1 MKLTKSELRLIIK
14 EELTKLSEQEAIEYL
29 EHVFANSHASGR
41 PIGEQ
46 FKDKILAKE
55 AMEIAVDIV
64 NSLTPAVLSAII
76 ERYAK
81 MRKKSE
87 KIEGVSSIQEMAVI
101 NSIILYTGG
110 NVASV
115 RNPNEFIPDQAKE
128 VSLLH
133 TNPYQDNLS
142 IMNDVIPD
150 KDMYIIA
157 NYVMTQL
164 ANLPI
169 KSPITVYR
177 GIALP
182 NRIAQNIR
190 VGSTF
195 LNKQLSSWTSD
206 ESQAINFGKGRAVEM
221 MYSYSNN
228 KLVATDSKEM
238 AVCIFKV
245 DNFSVGADISH
256 LSVYPGEKEFI
267 CGRKVMIKKIK
278 GSWFSRKPQQII
290 LYPGSKNEKNLNLYY
305 FICKDAGS

>member
-41 PIGEQ
+41 PVGEQ

-87 KIEGVSSIQEMAVI
+87 KIEGVSSTQEMAVI

-115 RNPNEFIPDQAKE
+115 RKPNEFIPDQADQAKK
-128 VSLLH
+128 SLWLPDG
-133 TNPYQDNLS
+133 TIYPDNLS
-142 IMNDVIPD
+142 VIPD

-190 VGSTF
+190 VGTTF
-195 LNKQLSSWTSD
+195 LNKQLSSWTLD
-206 ESQAINFGKGRAVEM
+206 ESEAINFGKENAIKM
-221 MYSYSNN
+221 M
-228 KLVATDSKEM
+228 DSEEM

-256 LSVYPGEKEFI
+256 LSVYPKEKEFI
-267 CGRKVMIKKIK
+267 CSRKVMIKKVK
-278 GSWFSRKPQQII
+278 GSWFSRKPQQIK
-290 LYPGSKNEKNLNLYY
+290 LRPAGRQRLEKNINLYY